1 MLCLEFFK
9 IVMIQNDKIELQVGV
24 KLLLENAEGKFLLV
38 RRNIRKYPEVGA
50 RWDIVGGR
58 IEAGTP
64 LLENLK
70 REVREETRL
79 SLLEEPRLI

>member
-1 MLCLEFFK
+1 
-9 IVMIQNDKIELQVGV
+9 MIQNDKIELQVGV